1 MLKATFKNILL
12 FILLKYLIFILS
24 AMIFTGNYK
33 LLEIQN
39 IKTAED
45 LFYYLWLLLFFPVVA
60 MIFFSC
66 PLYFSFRIKSHF
78 LFVFCIAGIFLSEYL
93 VYVYFTS
100 AQYFN
105 RTGVLNLILSFT
117 FFFFLFHRE
126 ILNIRNKSS
135 FS

>member
-45 LFYYLWLLLFFPVVA
+45 LFYYLWLVFFFPVVA

-105 RTGVLNLILSFT
+105 MKGVLNLILSIT